1 MEKTYNEVIG
11 LSNTLGGMSRDKH
24 PFSITLGKNIKVID
38 KVVADYNELRMAII
52 DKYVKRDEK
61 GDALGV
67 MKAVDV
73 AEGEEPRMERVKNPQ
88 RIDETEWSDRD
99 AFEKE
104 LGELNMQKISFE
116 LTPVDASTV
125 YLNLQ
130 VNKELTIRQYL
141 DSNMEPGL
149 LLYLNEYG
157 FWSNL
162 GI

>member
-104 LGELNMQKISFE
+104 LAELNVQKVSFE